1 MHAFIECLNEA
12 SFRGRVVLKRFCV
25 ILDAVNSP
33 RCRVR
38 DVQDALV
45 VVNSERTDC
54 LAFVDV
60 EDRGGVDGERWPILV
75 LVVDSEAVPVD
86 LGRTALVLRARV
98 ADEDVAFVSID
109 GERVNTIFDGQHLA
123 SGQVACDDVIGVDRG
138 AVSVEHPVGEA
149 TGFALHHLL
158 SEEGRLFVLLTLDLG
173 LLNLHFRMLGVEL
186 AIIVISRTNCGKFA
200 LFLFLVDEVVT
211 ASAALL
217 SVSIKLPNCAEG
229 L

>member
-45 VVNSERTDC
+45 VVNSKRTDC

-60 EDRGGVDGERWPILV
+60 EDRGGVHGERWPILV

-98 ADEDVAFVSID
+98 ANEDVAFVSVD

-123 SGQVACDDVIGVDRG
+123 SGQVARDDVIGVDRG
-138 AVSVEHPVGEA
+138 AVGVEHPVGEA
-149 TGFALHHLL
+149 AGFALRHSR
-158 SEEGRLFVLLTLDLG
+158 SEEGRFFVLLTLDLG
-173 LLNLHFRMLGVEL
+173 LLNLHFRMLGVERPV
-186 AIIVISRTNCGKFA
+186 IVISRTNCGSFA
-200 LFLFLVDEVVT
+200 LLFLV
-211 ASAALL
+211 S
-217 SVSIKLPNCAEG
+217 
-229 L
+229 